1 MCVSH
6 KNMESK
12 GDILFTMTK
21 WYYYYYHSH
30 YHYYLIVMIPFF
42 SSLNL
47 KH

>member
-1 MCVSH
+1 MCVKH

-12 GDILFTMTK
+12 DVLYTMTK
-21 WYYYYYHSH
+21 WYYYYYCYH
-30 YHYYLIVMIPFF
+30 YHYYLTVMTPFF